1 MDTYFFIPIKN
12 KKYTNYTRILLNLVG
27 YYSIIRLSDQ
37 SEGGKLSM
45 PSNAEEIENFI
56 VIILVVAIPIVA
68 FTICM
73 IYTQQRKRKRFYDD
87 YRKILLENEKMGYYL
102 KYKISDDS
110 LVRYQN
116 NMAYFKNSN
125 FDSEYFEQRLLQEIS
140 KLRKEVKSISDL
152 KFKLENNIDN
162 GNSSFDYQE
171 FIFKLSSMTN
181 IQFLFEMLN
190 NDKQDEIVYIK
201 NVLADIVHT
210 IRNPV
215 SGVRA
220 IITIMKMEDSLDDH
234 TRKSI
239 ADIELCLD
247 QIEDNLNS
255 YYQVSHMNPFSD
267 ENNEKINLKKE
278 LENRLQVVTI
288 ASGKKVNIQGSI
300 DDFELDKRISEVL
313 ILAIT
318 CILENAIEFCPDN
331 GTIYLETQRDNSQI
345 QITIQNNGPIIDTT
359 VINKIFDLGFSTR
372 KSSGR
377 GLAIAKRAVEE
388 LLNGI
393 IVCENLE
400 ENAGVK
406 FIILIEAEEADE

>member
-1 MDTYFFIPIKN
+1 
-12 KKYTNYTRILLNLVG
+12 
-27 YYSIIRLSDQ
+27 
-37 SEGGKLSM
+37 M
-45 PSNAEEIENFI
+45 PSNTEELKN
-56 VIILVVAIPIVA
+56 ILVTVLFSVIPVLVALI
-68 FTICM
+68 FTIY
-73 IYTQQRKRKRFYDD
+73 IQHRKRERFYDE
-87 YRKILLENEKMGYYL
+87 YQKILSENEKMSGYL
-102 KYKISDDS
+102 KYKISDDT

-125 FDSEYFEQRLLQEIS
+125 FDSELFEQRLLQEMVR
-140 KLRKEVKSISDL
+140 LRKEIKGISDL
-152 KFKLENNIDN
+152 KLKLENNIDN
-162 GNSSFDYQE
+162 DGSSFDYQE
-171 FIFKLSSMTN
+171 FIFKLSNMTN
-181 IQFLFEMLN
+181 IQFLFDMLS

-220 IITIMKMEDSLDDH
+220 IITIMKMEDNLDEF

-247 QIEDNLNS
+247 QIEDSLNS
-255 YYQVSHMNPFSD
+255 YYQISHIDLFSD
-267 ENNEKINLKKE
+267 ENSEKINLKKE

-288 ASGKKVNIQGSI
+288 ASGKKINIQNSI
-300 DDFELDKRISEVL
+300 DDFDLDKKISEVL
-313 ILAIT
+313 VLAIT

-331 GTIYLETQRDNSQI
+331 GTLSLETQREDSQI
-345 QITIQNNGPIIDTT
+345 QITVQNNGPTIDTT
-359 VINKIFDLGFSTR
+359 VINKIFDQGFSTR

-400 ENAGVK
+400 GNAGVK
-406 FIILIEAEEADE
+406 FVILIEVEDANE